1 MTSPRTG
8 KRVLVALVFLSLL
21 YAALCLVA
29 RLTYPR
35 ALFPAPALAAAP
47 AEVTRLVAEGRAE
60 LWSLPQ
66 PDGRVTPALFLPPA
80 AKDGRVVVMLHGNG
94 ETMFDR
100 LPLAEGLR
108 EGGMGALLVE
118 YRGYGLAHGPP
129 PAEVDLYDDAAR
141 ALDELEAR
149 GIGRARTAVWGTSLG
164 TAPAA
169 EMARR
174 GRAASLVLVTPFT
187 SIVALAGRIA
197 PFLPVRLLMAHRF
210 DTLAKAGEI
219 RCPTLVV
226 HGDADE
232 IVPFDMG
239 VTVAG
244 AIRGAELVRVPGG
257 HHNDLFADR
266 TGTPDARALFA
277 RIARHLARPDS

>member
-1 MTSPRTG
+1 M
-8 KRVLVALVFLSLL
+8 LFAALALALA

-35 ALFPAPALAAAP
+35 ALFPAPSLSAPPPDAA
-47 AEVTRLVAEGRAE
+47 RLVATGRAE
-60 LWSLPQ
+60 LWSLAQ
-66 PDGRVTPALFLPPA
+66 PDGRATPALYLPPPTPDA
-80 AKDGRVVVMLHGNG
+80 RVAVLLHGNG

-100 LPLAEGLR
+100 LPLAERLQEAGL
-108 EGGMGALLVE
+108 GVALVE
-118 YRGYGLAHGPP
+118 YRGYGLAYGPP
-129 PAEVDLYDDAAR
+129 PAEADLYADAAR
-141 ALDELEAR
+141 VLDELEVR
-149 GIGRARTAVWGTSLG
+149 GVRRERIAIWGTSLG
-164 TAPAA
+164 SGPAA

-174 GRAASLVLVTPFT
+174 GRTVSLVLATPYT
-187 SIVALAGRIA
+187 SIVTLAGRIA
-197 PFLPVRLLMAHRF
+197 PFLPVRLLMTHRF

-239 VTVAG
+239 ETVAT

-257 HHNDLFADR
+257 RHNDLFWEGR
-266 TGTPDARALFA
+266 TAPPDANALLA
-277 RIARHLARPDS
+277 RIARHLAGRAR